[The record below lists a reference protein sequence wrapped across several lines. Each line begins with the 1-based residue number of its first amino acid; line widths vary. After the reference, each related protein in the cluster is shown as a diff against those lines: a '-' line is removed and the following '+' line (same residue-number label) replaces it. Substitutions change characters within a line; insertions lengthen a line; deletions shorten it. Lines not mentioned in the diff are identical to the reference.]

1 MKQLFFNRETW
12 SDCNEQLF
20 LAQAHAC
27 AIESLKNVYDP
38 SDGKPHPSHLLDQS
52 CVYNNVHKVSY
63 IDQPAR
69 AAPFTKRERELT
81 GLTDQNIT

>member
-1 MKQLFFNRETW
+1 MSGKRKKIKQLILLGFCHICRHIIRYMKQLFFNRETW

-38 SDGKPHPSHLLDQS
+38 SDGKQHPSHLLDQS
-52 CVYNNVHKVSY
+52 CVYVHKVS
-63 IDQPAR
+63 
-69 AAPFTKRERELT
+69 
-81 GLTDQNIT
+81 